1 MTITENLYCSYYTK
15 SEYITD
21 YMVKRLQ
28 VQSDS
33 IILEPSAGD
42 GVFID
47 PLLEIDSNL
56 NITAIDLNPETV
68 TLLKGKYSNNPNI
81 KILEA
86 DTLLDN
92 SLDQKVIVNGYYDKI
107 IGNPP
112 YGAWQDYK
120 KREELKKRYKGY
132 YVKETYTL
140 FLLRCVSLLRRHGT
154 LTFIIPDTFLN
165 LHMHKQLREYILL
178 NTKIS
183 EILMIPSNFFP
194 GVNFGYANL
203 TIITVKKC
211 SKEDALNNTIRI
223 ISGLKKVS
231 DIENI
236 TEEKNLEKYNIINIK
251 QKEVFDSIDMAFLIK
266 SGDDIRRLINN
277 SETTL
282 GDLAD
287 CVTGFYSG
295 DNSRFFKVANS
306 QVRNI
311 SKCEVIKTE
320 EINYN
325 FIDYPDI
332 LDGIDEQRCFI
343 PVIKG
348 NSKGYLRKD
357 EWFLNWSKEA
367 VQHYKTDKKARFQN
381 SQYYFR
387 KGIALPMVKASKVS
401 ASLIDNK
408 VFDQSIVGVFPKDTK
423 HLYLLLALINSDIAN
438 TIIQTI
444 NHTANNSANY
454 IKKIPIV
461 IPSDT
466 LLAKINKL
474 VENQISQI
482 KKTGSHDK
490 NIDLELN
497 KIFKELYQG

>member
-1 MTITENLYCSYYTK
+1 MTTAENLYCSYYTK

-21 YMVKRLQ
+21 YMLDRLQ

-33 IILEPSAGD
+33 VILEPSAGD

-56 NITAIDLNPETV
+56 NITAIDLNPEAV
-68 TLLKGKYSNNPNI
+68 TLLKGKYLNYPNI

-92 SLDQKVIVNGYYDKI
+92 SLDQKVIGNGYFDKI

-112 YGAWQDYK
+112 YGAWQDYD
-120 KREELKKRYKGY
+120 KRNELKKRYKGY
-132 YVKETYTL
+132 YVKETYSL
-140 FLLRCVSLLRRHGT
+140 FLLRCVSLLKKHGT

-165 LHMHKQLREYILL
+165 LHMHKQLREYLLL
-178 NTKIS
+178 NTKIN
-183 EILMIPSNFFP
+183 EILMIPSSFFP
-194 GVNFGYANL
+194 GVNFGYADL
-203 TIITVKKC
+203 TIITVEKSNKKA
-211 SKEDALNNTIRI
+211 ALNNTIRI
-223 ISGLKKVS
+223 INGLKKVS
-231 DIENI
+231 DMEDI
-236 TEEKNLEKYNIINIK
+236 TQKKKLEKYNIINIK
-251 QKEVFDSIDMAFLIK
+251 QKEIFDSVDMAFLIK
-266 SGDDIRRLINN
+266 SGDHIRSLINN

-282 GDLAD
+282 GNIAN

-295 DNSRFFKVANS
+295 DNSRFFKVSNS

-311 SKCEVIKTE
+311 SKCEVINTE

-325 FIDYPDI
+325 YLDSPDI
-332 LDGIDEQRCFI
+332 LDGIDGQRCYI

-357 EWFLNWSKEA
+357 EWFLNWSREA

-401 ASLIDNK
+401 ASLIDKK
-408 VFDQSIVGVFPKDTK
+408 VFDQSIVGIFPKDMK
-423 HLYLLLALINSDIAN
+423 HLYFLLALINSDIVN

-444 NHTANNSANY
+444 NPTANNSANY

-461 IPSDT
+461 IPNDSLITSID
-466 LLAKINKL
+466 IL
-474 VENQISQI
+474 VKNQISQI
-482 KKTGSHDK
+482 KKTGSHDN

-497 KIFKELYQG
+497 EIFSELYKS